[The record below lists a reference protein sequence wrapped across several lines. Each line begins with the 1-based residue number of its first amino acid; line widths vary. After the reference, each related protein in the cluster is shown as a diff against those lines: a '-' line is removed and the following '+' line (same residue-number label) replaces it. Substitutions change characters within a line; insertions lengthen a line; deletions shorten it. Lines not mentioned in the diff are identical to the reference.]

1 MLNDQNVL
9 FAFALVALIL
19 SVIAVAQSRLVSILA
34 WACTAGFLGLV
45 LYAWPQ

>member
-1 MLNDQNVL
+1 MLNDQNIL

-19 SVIAVAQSRLVSILA
+19 GAIAVFQSRMQAIVA
-34 WACTAGFLGLV
+34 WSCVAGFLGLV